1 MQQKKAR
8 VWSSYWVNLVAWETG
23 GNGFRATIMKH
34 HWDLLFLSHSGT
46 RVAFDIIWKGGTVAG
61 RRHSYYFPWC
71 LVEIF
76 LLKVSVSLYNYLVTF
91 MHAVSS
97 PKNGWHLSA
106 TKLIWMW
113 CNGHNCF
120 LEKSHLCDS
129 VLEPKL
135 YAQSFLRAPIHQI
148 PFAYFPKNA
157 VSQEEDSAFLFDLS
171 IGSHKKVQKMTEKN
185 DFLLL
190 ESCGYR
196 IFQKKKSMCI
206 LSVLNAHTNFHSC
219 QFV

>member
-1 MQQKKAR
+1 
-8 VWSSYWVNLVAWETG
+8 
-23 GNGFRATIMKH
+23 
-34 HWDLLFLSHSGT
+34 
-46 RVAFDIIWKGGTVAG
+46 
-61 RRHSYYFPWC
+61 
-71 LVEIF
+71 
-76 LLKVSVSLYNYLVTF
+76 

-135 YAQSFLRAPIHQI
+135 YAQSFLRASIHQI
-148 PFAYFPKNA
+148 PFAYFPENA
-157 VSQEEDSAFLFDLS
+157 VSQEEDSAFLFGVS
-171 IGSHKKVQKMTEKN
+171 IGSHKKVQKMTEKT

-196 IFQKKKSMCI
+196 IFQKKKIYVHIVSIECPPQFSQLSICVIEIISLRDSRGLVFPVSCI
-206 LSVLNAHTNFHSC
+206 LQLLHLWFIVFSI
-219 QFV
+219 

>member
-1 MQQKKAR
+1 
-8 VWSSYWVNLVAWETG
+8 
-23 GNGFRATIMKH
+23 
-34 HWDLLFLSHSGT
+34 
-46 RVAFDIIWKGGTVAG
+46 
-61 RRHSYYFPWC
+61 
-71 LVEIF
+71 
-76 LLKVSVSLYNYLVTF
+76 

-135 YAQSFLRAPIHQI
+135 YAQSFLRASIHQI

-157 VSQEEDSAFLFDLS
+157 VSQEEDSAFLFGLS
-171 IGSHKKVQKMTEKN
+171 IGSHKKVQKMTEKKMIFSYLN
-185 DFLLL
+185 HVGIGYSRKKNLCAYCQYWMPSPIFTIVNLCNWNHIPAWLTWLGLPCFLHIAA
-190 ESCGYR
+190 SPPVIYR
-196 IFQKKKSMCI
+196 
-206 LSVLNAHTNFHSC
+206 V
-219 QFV
+219 